1 MSRFFILSECVPLHS
16 FKSQRAYMLTITFYF
31 FIAIV
36 VLQFFYYVFVFGTFA
51 FRKAQKSTPKRIP
64 ISVIV
69 CAKNE
74 EENVVKFVPL
84 LAEQD
89 YPDFEIVLIDDA
101 SSDGTLDLFEAFEKQ
116 YSNIRLV
123 KVENNEAFWGNK
135 KFALT
140 LGIKAAKK
148 EYLLFTDADCYPT
161 SKNWIMEMSSQ
172 FTMQKTIVLGYGA
185 YERITGSFLNKIIRF
200 ETMLTAVQYFSWAKL
215 GHPYMGVGRNL
226 AYKREEFFNVNGFI
240 DHMKI
245 RSGDDDL
252 FINQAAKGKNTT
264 ICASAESFT
273 YSMPKTTFKEWF
285 TQKRRHVST
294 AGFYKPFDKMQLGLF
309 FLSQL
314 LFFILPIVLLSF
326 QFQWIIVLSLIGFRY
341 LFTWITLGLSA
352 GKLHEKDTM
361 YWFPIIEIALVFT
374 QLNIFFTNIFS
385 KPVHWK

>member
-1 MSRFFILSECVPLHS
+1 
-16 FKSQRAYMLTITFYF
+16 MLTITFYF

-51 FRKAQKSTPKRIP
+51 FRKAQRSTPKRIP

-74 EENVVKFVPL
+74 EENVAKFLPL

-172 FTMQKTIVLGYGA
+172 FTMRKTIVLGYGA
-185 YERITGSFLNKIIRF
+185 YERIAGSFLNKIIRF

-226 AYKREEFFNVNGFI
+226 AYKKEEFFNVNGFI

-314 LFFILPIVLLSF
+314 LFFILPIVLLAF
-326 QFQWIIVLSLIGFRY
+326 QFQWIIVLSLISFRY

-361 YWFPIIEIALVFT
+361 YWFPIIEMVLVFA

-385 KPVHWK
+385 KPIHWK

>member
-1 MSRFFILSECVPLHS
+1 
-16 FKSQRAYMLTITFYF
+16 MLTITFYV

-36 VLQFFYYVFVFGTFA
+36 AIQLFYYVVVFGKFA
-51 FRKAQKSTPKRIP
+51 YSKATKSTPKRIP

-74 EENVVKFVPL
+74 AENVAKFVPL

-116 YSNIRLV
+116 YPNIRLV

-185 YERITGSFLNKIIRF
+185 YERISGSFLNKIIRF
-200 ETMLTAVQYFSWAKL
+200 ETMLTAVQYFSWAKI
-215 GHPYMGVGRNL
+215 GRPYMGVGRNL
-226 AYKREEFFNVNGFI
+226 AYKKEEFFNVNGFI

-252 FINQAAKGKNTT
+252 FINQAATGKNTT
-264 ICASAESFT
+264 VCASAESFT
-273 YSMPKTTFKEWF
+273 YSMPKTSFKEWF

-294 AGFYKPFDKMQLGLF
+294 AGHYKSFDKAQLGFFFVSQFLF
-309 FLSQL
+309 FV
-314 LFFILPIVLLSF
+314 LPIVLLAF
-326 QFQWIIVLSLIGFRY
+326 QYQWIIVLGLIGFRY

-352 GKLHEKDTM
+352 GKLREKDTM
-361 YWFPIIEIALVFT
+361 YWYPIIEITLIFT